1 METKANYALIGAF
14 VLTAFI
20 AVIGFIAWLSGS
32 QFDQQFDRYEVVFSG
47 AVRGLST
54 GGEVRYNGLRVGEV
68 VRLSLDPD
76 DSDRVLAL
84 VEIDSNTPVQTNSYA
99 QLEPQGLTGLS
110 YIQIFSGGDE
120 YPLLKDLSR
129 GPYQIPG
136 QMSAIDGIL
145 EGGGDVL
152 ENAQIALARLNS
164 LMDEEAIV
172 NFQGILSN
180 TNALSARLAE
190 ADFDP
195 QALSQLMNDAS
206 QAARDLSATL
216 ETYDALAQ
224 DVRTIVD
231 TDVKATLARIDGTL
245 TTIETAVNSYNDVA
259 GSGKELIVDARDAIN
274 RLSNSGLTDLEET
287 TNSLRDLVSSLN
299 RIAVQLEENP
309 VQFIVG
315 GERQQV
321 EIPQ

>member
-14 VLTAFI
+14 VLAAFI

-32 QFDQQFDRYEVVFSG
+32 QFDQQFTRYEVVFSG
-47 AVRGLST
+47 PVRGLTT
-54 GGEVRYNGLRVGEV
+54 GGEVRFNGLRVGEV
-68 VRLSLDPD
+68 VRLSLDPE
-76 DSDRVLAL
+76 DSGSVLAAI
-84 VEIDSNTPVQTNSYA
+84 EIDANTPVHTNSSA
-99 QLEPQGLTGLS
+99 KLEPQGLTGLS

-120 YPLLKDLSR
+120 FPLLKDLSR

-136 QMSAIDGIL
+136 EMSELDNLL

-152 ENAQIALARLNS
+152 ENAGIALARLNS
-164 LMDEEAIV
+164 LMNEESIA
-172 NFQGILSN
+172 NFQGILAN
-180 TNALSARLAE
+180 TNRLSARLAD

-195 QALSQLMNDAS
+195 ETLNMLINDAS

-216 ETYDALAQ
+216 ETYELLAS

-231 TDVKATLARIDGTL
+231 TDVKATIAKIDATL
-245 TTIETAVNSYNDVA
+245 GSIDRAVVSYEGVA
-259 GSGKELIVDARDAIN
+259 GDGKDLITDARDAIN

-287 TNSLRDLVSSLN
+287 TNSLRDLVGSLN
-299 RIAVQLEENP
+299 RIAVQLEESP
-309 VQFIVG
+309 IQFIVG
-315 GERQQV
+315 DERQQV